1 MNQYNL
7 VSRCVNFIFNI
18 ETHHIIITTLQILK
32 KAGKWVPL
40 CCTLGAVWITIYC
53 RTVKFES
60 NDNYHCIRKTILNE
74 DDLSA

>member
-1 MNQYNL
+1 K
-7 VSRCVNFIFNI
+7 
-18 ETHHIIITTLQILK
+18 K

-60 NDNYHCIRKTILNE
+60 NDNYQ
-74 DDLSA
+74 LSLYTKNDSERRRFVSLGYNFQWLVKKVVYVLMA